1 MADMQVRLDA
11 KTSAKSKSMRS
22 ARARRRTLFGQPLLL
37 DGEDDAAYEE
47 LLARV
52 WAAVKPADVFDEMF
66 TVEVVSL
73 EWEVLRWRRLKLS
86 LIRKR
91 AIEKLEKFLRAE
103 LDYDLYAEYF
113 AGALT
118 EILQNNLPKDQAN
131 FAQTLAQQCARN
143 EKEAVDKVNKIL
155 DGAALHLDNILDGA
169 RDRTVKEL
177 VQDYAPRE
185 SDAVTLIEEL
195 LTGAG
200 KSIDVLMAES
210 LEENLDYVERIDR
223 LTTIAEGRRNASLR
237 EIERRRPVFSETLRR
252 GVQQIEHDELEV
264 VGRRQPKEGARLDE

>member
-1 MADMQVRLDA
+1 MVDMQVRLDA
-11 KTSAKSKSMRS
+11 KTSSKSKSMRS
-22 ARARRRTLFGQPLLL
+22 ARARRRTLFGGPLLL
-37 DGEDDAAYEE
+37 EGEDDAAYEE
-47 LLARV
+47 LLARL

-66 TVEVVSL
+66 TVDVVSL

-113 AGALT
+113 VVDLT
-118 EILQNNLPKDQAN
+118 EILQDNLPKDQAN

-143 EKEAVDKVNKIL
+143 EKEAFDKVNKIL
-155 DGAALHLDNILDGA
+155 DGAALHLDNILDDA

-264 VGRRQPKEGARLDE
+264 VETTPTEGGGAT